1 MKFGKL
7 HSDDEPQLDLIP
19 LIDVILCLIIFFVVT
34 TTFDSRAVLRLQLPK
49 ADGVA
54 APDMAKPL
62 TLLVSQDGRYFFE
75 DREVLKRDI
84 DSLKQTIIEAAGSD
98 RNRTV
103 LLRADGRSQH
113 QSVVTAYEALG
124 QLGFTKVMIA
134 TAPPTSE
141 KGAKSGVKK

>member
-1 MKFGKL
+1 MKFGKV
-7 HSDDEPQLDLIP
+7 HSDDEPNLDLVP

-54 APDMAKPL
+54 APDIAKPL
-62 TLLVSQDGRYFFE
+62 TLLVSQDGRFFFE
-75 DREVLKRDI
+75 DREVLKRDL
-84 DSLKQTIIEAAGSD
+84 DTLKQTINDVAGTD
-98 RNRTV
+98 RSRTV
-103 LLRADGRSQH
+103 LLRADGRAQH

-134 TAPPTSE
+134 TAPPVPEADE
-141 KGAKSGVKK
+141 KAGKR